1 MSSTLKRTISKTH
14 DISDM
19 NKKYLI
25 FIFFHFFFSL
35 VTYSQS
41 KELLS
46 ADKNFN
52 QFNYSK
58 ALKKYLKLVEEGK
71 NTYYATNKIA
81 ECYSNL
87 QQPEKAIEWYL
98 KAIEFPDIDY
108 HVYYYL
114 AQELKKIKHY
124 SEAHD
129 YMRKYMELS
138 GVKPHDFDFPLTNY
152 IRLLKEDSLR
162 YEINNLKINSVYS
175 DFGPCT
181 YLDNLVFCSNR
192 PVRVFV
198 NREDVMTD
206 QPFYNLY
213 NAKIISLNDLEDVK
227 LFSKKLR
234 SKLNTGPVCF
244 NNKMNLMYLT
254 RNNPRSKKE
263 GTKLDI
269 FISKKTK
276 DKWSKNVE
284 RIPLQHS
291 GYSIAHPSLS
301 KDGKKFYFSSD
312 MPGGY
317 GGTDLYVCN
326 NKNGFLSPPENL
338 GPLINT
344 PGNEVFPFIADDG
357 KLYFASDGL
366 QGLGGL
372 DIFFALPVEDSFSYP
387 FNLGYPINT
396 SADDFSL
403 ILNKDMRTGYFASNR
418 DGGKGEDDIYAF
430 RILEPLDYCLIV
442 GTVRDESSNKP
453 INGAQVLIKNKKGLL
468 VHKLITD
475 PNGGFSIY
483 LEKDKD
489 YFVTCRKKAYK
500 QLNAKFTR
508 VQMLGLKILNVEL
521 SLQPK

>member
-1 MSSTLKRTISKTH
+1 MFKTH

-25 FIFFHFFFSL
+25 IIFFLFSNSW
-35 VTYSQS
+35 VIYSQS

-46 ADKNFN
+46 ADKYFN

-58 ALKKYLKLVEEGK
+58 AVKKYLKLVEEGI

-98 KAIEFPDIDY
+98 KAIEFPDLNY
-108 HVYYYL
+108 HIYYYL
-114 AQELKKIKHY
+114 AQELKKVKEY
-124 SEAHD
+124 SAAHD
-129 YMRKYMELS
+129 YMQKYMELS
-138 GVKPHDFDFPLTNY
+138 GAKLHEFDYPLNNY

-162 YEINNLKINSVYS
+162 YEINSLKINSAYS
-175 DFGPCT
+175 DFGPCI
-181 YLDNLVFCSNR
+181 YKDNLVFCSNR
-192 PVRVFV
+192 PVRILV
-198 NREDVMTD
+198 NREDVMTN

-213 NAKIISLNDLEDVK
+213 QAKIISLNDLEDTK
-227 LFSKKLR
+227 LFSKKLK

-244 NNKMNLMYLT
+244 NNNMNLMYLT
-254 RNNPRSKKE
+254 RNDPKSKKG

-269 FISKKTK
+269 YITKKTK

-284 RIPLQHS
+284 RIPIQHS

-317 GGTDLYVCN
+317 GGSDLYVCN
-326 NKNGFLSPPENL
+326 NKNGFLSTPENL

-357 KLYFASDGL
+357 SLYFASDGL

-418 DGGKGEDDIYAF
+418 KGGKGDDDIYAL
-430 RILEPLDYCLIV
+430 RILKPLEYCLIL
-442 GTVRDESSNKP
+442 GTVVDENTKKP
-453 INGAQVLIKNKKGLL
+453 INGAQVLIKNKKGIL
-468 VHKLITD
+468 VHKLVTD

-483 LEKDKD
+483 LKKDKD
-489 YFVTCRKKAYK
+489 YYVTCRKKIYK
-500 QLNAKFTR
+500 QLNGKFTQ
-508 VQMLGLKILNVEL
+508 VQMLGKKILQVEL
-521 SLQPK
+521 SLRPK